1 MPDGLAYLALRS
13 GAPVV
18 PLAVLRTAE
27 ALPTRRRLP
36 RVRSRVTL
44 VFGAAVTLDVDGEPR
59 ARRTVGAAAEQLRLI
74 LVAHLHAAGEAT
86 GHAPPPQSLEG
97 KA

>member
-1 MPDGLAYLALRS
+1 MAYLASAQPRP
-13 GAPVV
+13 GRPPGGPPA
-18 PLAVLRTAE
+18 AE
-27 ALPTRRRLP
+27 ALPTRGRLP
-36 RVRSRVTL
+36 RVGSRVTL
-44 VFGAAVTLDVDGEPR
+44 AFGAVVTLDVDGDPR

-74 LVAHLHAAGEAT
+74 LVAHLQAAGEAT